1 MIADGYKAFVNKSDV
16 ASVVKEY
23 VAIIAVRISG
33 VGNGKLCSQLN
44 TAISFDEAMYLF
56 EGMWLFLYL
65 LKIEFLSSP
74 RRLRAKYTH
83 RTKLRFVLCVFRD
96 CIELLRRIRR
106 WVRKRM
112 PMHPLT
118 LSIRRE
124 MIRVPRN
131 SFVQMNKLTNVS
143 GRITYISSKA
153 KQENLYA
160 TYSTVSERSFWRELA
175 KCNQESFRQSGTEG
189 KCIEAREL
197 IIALPES
204 FVYYE
209 PEYLLRRFTDHFK
222 QNYKVEC
229 ISALHHNRRKTN
241 YHIHL
246 IFAERQLLDKP
257 IEKIAARNMFYDEK
271 GKHRRTK
278 KEILDEAGNIRKKC
292 KVIKKGEVYE
302 RHLFTTKNELFK
314 ADGFLNE
321 VKRLYTDLINVCAIK
336 EEDKLQVFDRNGM
349 YLATKKIG
357 KNNPKAAEIEADNME
372 RVRWNQAVDRALIS
386 GVAEDDILGVKRE
399 KISEE
404 VKDSIEL
411 YGNNPSFLGDIIRLA
426 IKALELLISKVLLV
440 AAKVAE
446 KIVDVVHEK
455 VVEKEVPVLE
465 EEPEQ
470 AVEMREKVQL
480 PKKPEEPLLLSKYPV
495 IMELDAELKRRN
507 EEIFAV
513 EQERGNLEIE
523 LSECS
528 GVFKKKQRKE
538 LQEKIMLLDKKAEK
552 MKSELSR
559 VLRDAGYAN
568 AAEFFTELFA
578 VREEKRK
585 YEEACKEWQEECV
598 KAEISMSDHY
608 LESQCRSFGDKR
620 IFKKR

>member
-1 MIADGYKAFVNKSDV
+1 M
-16 ASVVKEY
+16 
-23 VAIIAVRISG
+23 
-33 VGNGKLCSQLN
+33 
-44 TAISFDEAMYLF
+44 
-56 EGMWLFLYL
+56 
-65 LKIEFLSSP
+65 
-74 RRLRAKYTH
+74 
-83 RTKLRFVLCVFRD
+83 
-96 CIELLRRIRR
+96 
-106 WVRKRM
+106 
-112 PMHPLT
+112 
-118 LSIRRE
+118 
-124 MIRVPRN
+124 PRN

-229 ISALHHNRRKTN
+229 ISALHHNKRKTN

-257 IEKIAARNMFYDEK
+257 IEKIATRNMFYDEK

-302 RHLFTTKNELFK
+302 RNLFTKKNELFK
-314 ADGFLNE
+314 ADGFLDE

-336 EEDKLQVFDRNGM
+336 EEDKLHVFDKNGM

-372 RVRWNQAVDRALIS
+372 RVRWNQTVDRALIS
-386 GVAEDDILGVKRE
+386 GVAEEDILGVKHE

-404 VKDSIEL
+404 VKRSIEL
-411 YGNNPSFLGDIIRLA
+411 YGNNPSFLAGIIRLA
-426 IKALELLISKVLLV
+426 IKTLELLISKVLLA

-455 VVEKEVPVLE
+455 IVKKEVPVLKE
-465 EEPEQ
+465 
-470 AVEMREKVQL
+470 
-480 PKKPEEPLLLSKYPV
+480 KPEREV
-495 IMELDAELKRRN
+495 
-507 EEIFAV
+507 V
-513 EQERGNLEIE
+513 VQE
-523 LSECS
+523 
-528 GVFKKKQRKE
+528 
-538 LQEKIMLLDKKAEK
+538 
-552 MKSELSR
+552 
-559 VLRDAGYAN
+559 
-568 AAEFFTELFA
+568 
-578 VREEKRK
+578 
-585 YEEACKEWQEECV
+585 
-598 KAEISMSDHY
+598 
-608 LESQCRSFGDKR
+608 
-620 IFKKR
+620 

>member
-1 MIADGYKAFVNKSDV
+1 M
-16 ASVVKEY
+16 
-23 VAIIAVRISG
+23 
-33 VGNGKLCSQLN
+33 
-44 TAISFDEAMYLF
+44 
-56 EGMWLFLYL
+56 
-65 LKIEFLSSP
+65 
-74 RRLRAKYTH
+74 
-83 RTKLRFVLCVFRD
+83 
-96 CIELLRRIRR
+96 
-106 WVRKRM
+106 
-112 PMHPLT
+112 
-118 LSIRRE
+118 
-124 MIRVPRN
+124 PRN

-160 TYSTVSERSFWRELA
+160 TYTTVSERSFWRELA

-229 ISALHHNRRKTN
+229 ISALHHNKRKTN

-257 IEKIAARNMFYDEK
+257 IEKIATRNMFYDEK

-292 KVIKKGEVYE
+292 KVIRKGEVYE
-302 RHLFTTKNELFK
+302 RNLFTKKNELFK
-314 ADGFLNE
+314 ADGFLDE
-321 VKRLYTDLINVCAIK
+321 VKRLYTDLINVCAIN

-386 GVAEDDILGVKRE
+386 GVAEEDILDVKHE
-399 KISEE
+399 KISKE
-404 VKDSIEL
+404 VKRSIEL
-411 YGNNPSFLGDIIRLA
+411 YGNNPSFLVGIIRLA
-426 IKALELLISKVLLV
+426 IKLLELLISKVLLAV
-440 AAKVAE
+440 AKVAE
-446 KIVDVVHEK
+446 RVVDNVYEK
-455 VVEKEVPVLE
+455 VVGKVVSIPKDEPKLAAEV
-465 EEPEQ
+465 Q
-470 AVEMREKVQL
+470 GKVQL
-480 PKKPEEPLLLSKYPV
+480 PKKPIEPLLLSKYPA
-495 IMELDAELKRRN
+495 ITKLDVELKRRN
-507 EEIFAV
+507 EEIFV
-513 EQERGNLEIE
+513 IEQERSNLEIE
-523 LSECS
+523 LSECT

-538 LQEKIMLLDKKAEK
+538 LQERISLLDKKAEK
-552 MKSELSR
+552 MKTELSR

-585 YEEACKEWQEECV
+585 YEEACKEWQQECV
-598 KAEISMSDHY
+598 RAEISIAR
-608 LESQCRSFGDKR
+608 EAFCNEETARRSEKR
-620 IFKKR
+620 HR